1 MNWRWLSVGMRKVP
15 SVDSCDIVT
24 TFGVIFRLTS
34 APRSVADV
42 LGGDIIG
49 RRGDARCPLEQVVER
64 GPLIGGQRGEY
75 LVLRAPH
82 TGVRGCKSLLSQR
95 CQLHE
100 VAPPVR
106 AIAATHDQ
114 LAIFEIVE
122 QPDNVAGVQTQG
134 LREPMLTL
142 RPVFTK
148 QP

>member
-1 MNWRWLSVGMRKVP
+1 
-15 SVDSCDIVT
+15 
-24 TFGVIFRLTS
+24 
-34 APRSVADV
+34 
-42 LGGDIIG
+42 
-49 RRGDARCPLEQVVER
+49 
-64 GPLIGGQRGEY
+64 
-75 LVLRAPH
+75 
-82 TGVRGCKSLLSQR
+82 
-95 CQLHE
+95 